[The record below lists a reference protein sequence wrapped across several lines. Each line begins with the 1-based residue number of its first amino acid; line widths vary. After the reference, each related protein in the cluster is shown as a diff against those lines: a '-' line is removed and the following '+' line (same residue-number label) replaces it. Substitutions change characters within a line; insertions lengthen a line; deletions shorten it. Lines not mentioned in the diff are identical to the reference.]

1 MNKTHIWVLFCYC
14 QIAFVSVMWPV
25 SVFTFAKDEPQTV
38 LHLSWAAIWI
48 AALGN
53 IIAARV
59 QEKVDDEPKEGE

>member
-1 MNKTHIWVLFCYC
+1 VKRTHVWLLFCYA
-14 QIAFVSVMWPV
+14 QIAAVTLLWPLSVL
-25 SVFTFAKDEPQTV
+25 TFAKDEPQTV

-59 QEKVDDEPKEGE
+59 QDEVKED